1 MSLPEGWVQ
10 NFGDAVSRQDGP
22 TQVQYA
28 SPTPLA
34 RQPQWQPKANATNV
48 RGRGGSL
55 PPVPQN
61 PPALIPR
68 LDLVR
73 KLVENDQPSAHVRQM
88 TKTQPFSPLQ
98 NQPQDHMPDYDASR
112 PVSDVAP
119 ECRGHAA

>member
-10 NFGDAVSRQDGP
+10 NFGDDVSRQDGP
-22 TQVQYA
+22 TQAQYA

-34 RQPQWQPKANATNV
+34 KANATNV

-73 KLVENDQPSAHVRQM
+73 KLVENDPPSAHVRQM
-88 TKTQPFSPLQ
+88 TKTQLFSPLQ
-98 NQPQDHMPDYDASR
+98 NQPQDNMPDYDASR